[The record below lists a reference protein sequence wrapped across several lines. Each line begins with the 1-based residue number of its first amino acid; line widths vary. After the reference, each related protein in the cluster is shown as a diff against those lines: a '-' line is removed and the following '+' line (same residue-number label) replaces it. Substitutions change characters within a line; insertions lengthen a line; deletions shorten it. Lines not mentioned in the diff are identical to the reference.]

1 MKKNI
6 GNTSDEIRT
15 KIVEEIAK
23 TEKTIAKL
31 EDASK
36 PVTSTDA
43 VGHVSRMNAINNDTV
58 LAIPLNNAKIKLA
71 SLNKV
76 MGQIGTDEFG
86 KCLKCH
92 KPIALGRILFRPQSL
107 LCVKCAR

>member
-1 MKKNI
+1 MKK
-6 GNTSDEIRT
+6 TTEEIKL

-23 TEKTIAKL
+23 TEKTIQKL
-31 EDASK
+31 EEASK

-71 SLNKV
+71 SLHKV
-76 MGQIGTDEFG
+76 LDQIGTDDFG

-107 LCVKCAR
+107 LCIKCAK

>member
-1 MKKNI
+1 MKK
-6 GNTSDEIRT
+6 TTDEIRL
-15 KIVEEIAK
+15 KVVAEIEK
-23 TEKTIAKL
+23 TEKTITKL
-31 EDASK
+31 EELSK

-43 VGHVSRMNAINNDTV
+43 IGHVSRMNSINNDTV

-76 MGQIGTDEFG
+76 MAQIGTDDFG

-107 LCVKCAR
+107 LCIKCAK